1 MKLSETIEKLEA
13 LKKEHGDIDIECW
26 SYDGQTAPSS
36 ITGFRI
42 TEYADGDW
50 RYVKKL
56 KLSPNG
62 NKIPDGCE
70 RIFVTTGPV
79 KKRILINDE

>member
-13 LKKEHGDIDIECW
+13 LKKEHVDIDIECW

-50 RYVKKL
+50 RYVK
-56 KLSPNG
+56 
-62 NKIPDGCE
+62 
-70 RIFVTTGPV
+70 
-79 KKRILINDE
+79 